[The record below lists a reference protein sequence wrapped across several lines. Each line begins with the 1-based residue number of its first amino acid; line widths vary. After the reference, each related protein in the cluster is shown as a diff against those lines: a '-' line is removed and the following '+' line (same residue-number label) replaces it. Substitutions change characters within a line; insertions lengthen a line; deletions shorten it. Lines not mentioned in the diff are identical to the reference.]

1 MKTKSKKILSEI
13 RSYVILTIGLLLYVL
28 AWTIFILPNNLVGG
42 GVTGISAI
50 IQYWTGFEVSYSF
63 FIINAVLLLVALKV
77 LGRGFGVKTIY
88 AIVVSSVLFKV
99 MPALIPESFIQE
111 IAINNGPLLCCIFG
125 GALDG
130 LGMALTFAHG
140 GSTGGTDIVALIINK
155 YRNISPGRV
164 LVVLDMIIIASSLIV
179 PSDGT
184 WGYKFAIV
192 IYGYITAA
200 VCSFTL
206 DAFLSGSKQ
215 SVQIFIFS
223 KQYDVIADRI
233 TEETGRGVTI
243 FNSRGWYTKE
253 EGKVAVVVARKHE
266 SGQILRIIKEV
277 DKTAF
282 LSVGSVMGVYGK
294 GFEQIKSG
302 FKKRKNGYKK

>member
-1 MKTKSKKILSEI
+1 VT
-13 RSYVILTIGLLLYVL
+13 
-28 AWTIFILPNNLVGG
+28 AWSVFIIPNNLVGG
-42 GVTGISAI
+42 GVAGISAI

-77 LGRGFGVKTIY
+77 LGRGFGFKTIY
-88 AIVVSSVLFKV
+88 AIVVSSLLFKV
-99 MPALIPESFIQE
+99 IPELIPTSFIQE
-111 IAINNGPLLCCIFG
+111 IAINNGLMLCCFIG

-155 YRNISPGRV
+155 YRNISPGKI
-164 LVVLDMIIIASSLIV
+164 LVVLDIIIISSSMIV

-192 IYGYITAA
+192 VYGFIMSG

-206 DAFLSGSKQ
+206 DMFLSGTKQ
-215 SVQIFIFS
+215 SVKILIFS
-223 KQYDVIADRI
+223 KLYDVIADRI
-233 TEETGRGVTI
+233 LEETERGVTI
-243 FNSRGWYTKE
+243 VNTRGWYTKE
-253 EGKVAVVVARKHE
+253 EGKVVIVIVRKTELPHV
-266 SGQILRIIKEV
+266 LRIVKEI
-277 DKTAF
+277 DKKAF
-282 LSVGSVMGVYGK
+282 LSVGSVMGVYGE

-302 FKKRKNGYKK
+302 LKKKKNEYKKQKDLIGN